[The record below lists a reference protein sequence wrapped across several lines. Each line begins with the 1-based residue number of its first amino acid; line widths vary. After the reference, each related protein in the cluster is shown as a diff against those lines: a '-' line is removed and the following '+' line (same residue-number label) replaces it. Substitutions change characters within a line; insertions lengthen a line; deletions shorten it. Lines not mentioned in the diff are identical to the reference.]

1 MAMSHPFKQVYT
13 ALEAAQVLI
22 NDWSDDDD
30 KNEVELVIFSPE
42 QVDAL
47 TSMMNWMKMRT
58 DWVRFD

>member
-1 MAMSHPFKQVYT
+1 MMAMSHPFKQVYT

-30 KNEVELVIFSPE
+30 KNEVELVIFSPD

-47 TSMMNWMKMRT
+47 TSMMN
-58 DWVRFD
+58 